1 MIIKHVLS
9 WLFRRI
15 KFFSKNACISYVL
28 LIILGI
34 AVSVEKKKMKMKMK
48 IDKISIKIDYV
59 IKRLIGLVIM
69 LLITK

>member
-34 AVSVEKKKMKMKMK
+34 AISVEKKKMKMK
-48 IDKISIKIDYV
+48 IDKILIKIDYV

>member
-1 MIIKHVLS
+1 M
-9 WLFRRI
+9 
-15 KFFSKNACISYVL
+15 YL
-28 LIILGI
+28 LCFTNNTWYRVI
-34 AVSVEKKKMKMKMK
+34 KKKNNTWYSCFCGEKKMKMK